1 MSLSRQELFQI
12 MAQKIQI
19 RRGLEAQRTSITPDV
34 GEPLF
39 TTDNKQFFVGDG
51 ATAGGILIGGTGG
64 GGAAYVQKYRGTLVL
79 ASGADNATVSGLA
92 LPSVPAQV
100 LVTMRKLTGG
110 LNLFATVRDD
120 SITTGGFT
128 VDLSAATDAATYKLD
143 YLVIL

>member
-1 MSLSRQELFQI
+1 

-19 RRGLEAQRTSITPDV
+19 RRGLEAQRTLITPDA

-39 TTDNKQFFVGDG
+39 TTDNKQLFIGDG
-51 ATAGGILIGGTGG
+51 TTAGGLFVGG
-64 GGAAYVQKYRGTLVL
+64 GSAVGYVLKFRGTQ
-79 ASGADNATVSGLA
+79 AIAAAADSVAVTGLGLA
-92 LPSVPAQV
+92 SVPAQV
-100 LVTMRKLTGG
+100 LVTVRKLTGG

-120 SITTGGFT
+120 SITAGGFT